1 MCSGKASGAFGL
13 DHVFQ
18 TASAQSKCDVW
29 AAKRGMAW
37 SAAQGRKCSV
47 WDVEVKEEPWQGHHT
62 MQRVRKQQP
71 SDVRTIPPA
80 TSSNP
85 LYFASSSEYQP
96 PLFSCVASM
105 LTSGS

>member
-1 MCSGKASGAFGL
+1 MPLGWIMFFKQLQPSQNVMSGQLKEVWPGQLCKAGNALF
-13 DHVFQ
+13 
-18 TASAQSKCDVW
+18 
-29 AAKRGMAW
+29 
-37 SAAQGRKCSV
+37 

-71 SDVRTIPPA
+71 PEVRTIPPA

-85 LYFASSSEYQP
+85 LHFASSSEYQP
-96 PLFSCVASM
+96 PLLSCVASM